1 MLKPRD
7 GYSFGDFQY
16 EGEKI
21 IDQRKRVPI
30 PSRRLGSEK
39 VEEINNALDSRYCK
53 YSIYKID
60 ISQVIYVAEHPC
72 GSFYHEGYISFGTNV
87 NVGGGGLLS
96 NVFMHQTTIST
107 NQGSEVKIPYC
118 IFDSEIG
125 SSMLFLESE
134 SVIIRSN
141 IGCSTVLNGANSIQF
156 TSLALTTLKGENYLY
171 GSDIEN
177 FLLSDSRI
185 DDVTLRG
192 FSQPLIIA
200 NANIRHE
207 RDIFPIC
214 KYNTE
219 TNKKEGGLLYRTKS
233 GAVAFSTPEY
243 GVRTLKHEYAFEGV
257 EYYVKELEPNSKKRD
272 ELVDRAQD
280 FAKRVFSES
289 Q

>member
-30 PSRRLGSEK
+30 TSCRLGSEK
-39 VEEINNALDSRYCK
+39 AEEICNILDSRYHK
-53 YSIYKID
+53 HNISRSN
-60 ISQVIYVAEHPC
+60 ISQVIYVAEHLC
-72 GSFYHEGYISFGTNV
+72 GSFYHEGHISFGTNV
-87 NVGGGGLLS
+87 NIAGGLLS

-125 SSMLFLESE
+125 SSMLFLELE

-200 NANIRHE
+200 NANIR
-207 RDIFPIC
+207 DKGDVFSVC